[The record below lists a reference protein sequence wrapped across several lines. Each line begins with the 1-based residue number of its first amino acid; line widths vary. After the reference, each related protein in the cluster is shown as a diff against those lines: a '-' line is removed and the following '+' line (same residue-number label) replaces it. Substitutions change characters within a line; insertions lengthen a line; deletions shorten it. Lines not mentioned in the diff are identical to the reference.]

1 MNPRSQEGRALMREK
16 GALYTDWKE
25 TERAKAKAV
34 AAWYRARNEAAY
46 AQSPDALIDV
56 AVADADRVLQEQCYS
71 SQNYPQN
78 QMICSIDGTYDSEE
92 QMFTHIGSMLNR
104 FTEVSNQEHMC
115 NVYMI
120 EDKAGKI
127 SYAASAIYTGEYNNV
142 INPYLKDPFGVR
154 GANRIIVQY
163 AGSKIHYMGM
173 LHAHPND
180 RKTDNDQF
188 SWGDGL
194 VAAASGKIYLTTPHG
209 NVYALDRLDGS
220 KVVLPGMLRETMLA
234 SSKAARK
241 LGVSDYLWNPLL
253 RLYMDY
259 AIDKHDEWVRGS
271 NFETVEAKTYN
282 VK

>member
-1 MNPRSQEGRALMREK
+1 
-16 GALYTDWKE
+16 
-25 TERAKAKAV
+25 
-34 AAWYRARNEAAY
+34 
-46 AQSPDALIDV
+46 
-56 AVADADRVLQEQCYS
+56 
-71 SQNYPQN
+71 
-78 QMICSIDGTYDSEE
+78 
-92 QMFTHIGSMLNR
+92 
-104 FTEVSNQEHMC
+104 
-115 NVYMI
+115 
-120 EDKAGKI
+120 
-127 SYAASAIYTGEYNNV
+127 
-142 INPYLKDPFGVR
+142 
-154 GANRIIVQY
+154 
-163 AGSKIHYMGM
+163 MGM

-194 VAAASGKIYLTTPHG
+194 VAAASGKIYLTTPNG

-220 KVVLPGMLRETMLA
+220 KIVLPGMLRETMLA

-253 RLYMDY
+253 GLYMDY